1 MNKARIILWL
11 IVAIV
16 LTILLIG
23 LLISNVELINIFS
36 KENEYIVYENEFDVS
51 NIETINLD
59 WTSGSINIYKYD
71 SNKIKVVQKSRY
83 ELTEEQLVNINYKDE
98 TILIKEGKK
107 KIGFFFLGF
116 GSKSSNLDVYLP
128 DKEFEEVSVKLSSG
142 KASLEKINS
151 NKINVKVS
159 SGKIDISKIISQN
172 IKINVLSG
180 SVLMNDVKTTS
191 LDCEVTSGKIEINS
205 IYTDILN
212 ASVKSG
218 KINIDGSAKKM
229 DLKTT
234 SGKIAV
240 CNDVLPEKL
249 DAKVTSGRIDIAIPE
264 NEGFEV
270 SYSLSSGSF
279 KSDFDL
285 YSNMS
290 SLDKKN
296 GEGKYKNGG
305 NKFNFQVTSGKIM
318 LEKKK

>member
-1 MNKARIILWL
+1 MNKTRIILWL

-23 LLISNVELINIFS
+23 LLISKVKLVNIFS
-36 KENEYIVYENEFDVS
+36 KENENMVYEDEFDVS
-51 NIETINLD
+51 NINTINLD
-59 WTSGSINIYKYD
+59 WTSGGINIYKHD

-83 ELTEEQLVNINYKDE
+83 ELTEEELVNINFKDE
-98 TILIKEGKK
+98 TISIKEGKK

-116 GSKSSNLDVYLP
+116 GSKSTNLDVYLP

-142 KASLEKINS
+142 KANLEKIKS
-151 NKINVKVS
+151 NKINMKVS
-159 SGKIDISKIISQN
+159 SGRIDISKIISQN
-172 IKINVLSG
+172 IKTNVSSG
-180 SVLMNDVKTTS
+180 SIHMNDVKTS
-191 LDCEVTSGKIEINS
+191 FLDCEVTSGKIEMNS
-205 IYTDILN
+205 LYTDILN

-218 KINIDGSAKKM
+218 KINIDGSVKQM

-234 SGKIAV
+234 SGKIV
-240 CNDVLPEKL
+240 VGNNVLPERL
-249 DAKVTSGRIDIAIPE
+249 DAKVTSGSVDIAIPE

-279 KSDFDL
+279 KSDFNL